1 MKKRA
6 NVKGWTLI
14 ELIIVIVIIG
24 LLAVVAL
31 PRYFD
36 LRTEARRAA
45 TQGVVGAVNAGIAI
59 YHANA
64 LATDS
69 GTLYPHYLDDPEDDA
84 DEFFGVVLE
93 IPVTTADGWSKSNSN
108 WEGPDG
114 NVYTYDDNRLQ
125 AQ

>member
-1 MKKRA
+1 MRKRA

-36 LRTEARRAA
+36 LGTEARKAA

-64 LATDS
+64 LVTGDDDF
-69 GTLYPHYLDDPEDDA
+69 LYPEELDDGTGD
-84 DEFFGVVLE
+84 FFGVVLE
-93 IPVTTADGWSKSNSN
+93 IPVTTDDGWSKSNGD
-108 WEGPDG
+108 WKGPDG
-114 NVYTYDDNRLQ
+114 NTYTYDDNRLQ
-125 AQ
+125 LK